1 MNRIRSGS
9 TARAF
14 GLRLALCGMLLLFAS
29 PVPAVEVGDEAPG
42 FRLKSTTG
50 EIVSLSDYRG
60 KKNVVV
66 QFYVL
71 DFTPG

>member
-1 MNRIRSGS
+1 MNRTRSGGA
-9 TARAF
+9 ARAF
-14 GLRLALCGMLLLFAS
+14 GLRLALCWMVLRFAS
-29 PVPAVEVGDEAPG
+29 SVLAVEVGDEAPD
-42 FRLKSTTG
+42 FRLKSTRG

-60 KKNVVV
+60 KNNVVV